1 MRPPGG
7 AFALAAFVFAAVP
20 AAARAG
26 AKITIQNDNGPTVGF
41 NDPTPA
47 TPVGGNTGTTLG
59 AQRLIVFDRAA
70 AIWGDLLDSP
80 VEIVVKASFVPLFC
94 DANSG
99 ALGGARAA
107 SIVLDAPTAPLHA
120 WYPVALA
127 NKLAGVDLTP
137 GAQEITAVF
146 NSRVG
151 ELNCLESFHWYYG
164 LDGNH
169 GDDLDLLT
177 VLLHE
182 LGHGLGF
189 VTLVDERSGSEF
201 QNQPDVFESRIFDT
215 QASRYWTEMNGFE
228 RQASAINTG
237 HLVWDGPAVRAAA
250 ADLLEPLRYLSVIA
264 PPEPDLRVDVN
275 PAPFGAEITGEEPAA
290 EIGEA
295 LDAAD
300 TEGELTTDACSAI
313 TNGSAIAGRIALVDR
328 GTCAFSVK
336 AANVQAVGAV
346 GLLVANDRSSG
357 LPPMSGSDAS
367 LRIPVAGI
375 SQADGLAIRS
385 ALDGGPVAAAF
396 HIDPRRRMG
405 MGTDGRPLLYAPNPD
420 EPGSS
425 ISHWD
430 VSATPNLLME
440 PNLSSDLG
448 HGVDLTLPLLY
459 DIGWKEAP
467 VPATES
473 RTAVGKADADRD
485 PTAVAPRP

>member
-1 MRPPGG
+1 VRAPRS
-7 AFALAAFVFAAVP
+7 ACALAALVFAAAP
-20 AAARAG
+20 AVARGVAR
-26 AKITIQNDNGPTVGF
+26 ITIQNDNGPTVGF

-59 AQRLIVFDRAA
+59 AQRLIVFERAA
-70 AIWGDLLDSP
+70 AIWGELLDSP
-80 VEIVVKASFVPLFC
+80 VEIVVKASFLPLPC
-94 DANSG
+94 EADSG
-99 ALGGARAA
+99 ALGGARTG

-137 GAQEITAVF
+137 GAQELTAVF

-169 GDDLDLLT
+169 GDGLDLLT

-182 LGHGLGF
+182 LAHGLGF
-189 VTLVDERSGSEF
+189 ATIVAEWSGSEF

-215 QASRYWTEMNGFE
+215 QASRYWTEMNSDE
-228 RQASAINTG
+228 RRASAINTG

-264 PPEPDLRVDVN
+264 PPEPELYVDVN
-275 PAPFGAEITGEEPAA
+275 PAPFGAGITGEEPAA
-290 EIGEA
+290 EIAEA

-300 TEGELTTDACSAI
+300 ADGESTTDACSAI
-313 TNGSAIAGRIALVDR
+313 TNGSAIAGRIALVDS
-328 GTCAFSVK
+328 GACDFSVQ
-336 AANVQAVGAV
+336 AANVQAAGAV
-346 GLLVANDRSSG
+346 GLIVASDRPGG
-357 LPPMSGSDAS
+357 LPSVDGTDPSI
-367 LRIPVAGI
+367 RIPVAGI
-375 SQADGLAIRS
+375 SQEDGTAIRS
-385 ALDGGPVAAAF
+385 ALGGGPVAGAF
-396 HIDPRRRMG
+396 HVDPRRRMG

-420 EPGSS
+420 APGSS

-440 PNLSSDLG
+440 PFLSDDLG

-459 DIGWKEAP
+459 DIGWREAP
-467 VPATES
+467 LPETEN
-473 RTAVGKADADRD
+473 RAGVGKVDAGRN